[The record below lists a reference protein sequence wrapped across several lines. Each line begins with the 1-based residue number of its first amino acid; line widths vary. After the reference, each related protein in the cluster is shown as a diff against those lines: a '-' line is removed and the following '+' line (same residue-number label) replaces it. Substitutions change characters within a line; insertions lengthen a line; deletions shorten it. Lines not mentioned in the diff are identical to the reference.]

1 MQSIKTLGAK
11 ASARGMV
18 LTVLGVITLGV
29 AVLSVGVSYHI
40 LEPRFGAWA
49 VPTVGA
55 LDALWVVFQA
65 TEILARNNRARARRV
80 MAAGLILTAINAA
93 IPTADLIVSRPDT
106 FDLAMVLT
114 PVAIVAT
121 KGAWWL
127 TLPALGRRVS
137 EQTSQAI
144 AERHQEVADK
154 LETME
159 ADAAHRIELLEMA
172 TVLEQRVAKAETAYR
187 LSMLA
192 AQESMTRDLHEQ
204 AEATQKAVTEMVLP
218 AAVAAIALPD
228 LDTWTPTAPALP
240 MTRAALTPAVTGSH
254 AGQDAAP
261 SGRHGERHG
270 ERDASTSAHGERHGG
285 RDAERDA
292 VALADLAAV
301 TGVPTPEPGEP
312 LTDDQLD
319 VVLRHLRYRDDP
331 PMSYRQAVAAFRRA
345 EFVGSEKRVRH
356 AWAALMT
363 KEGTADAEEAEED
376 EPEDVGV

>member
-1 MQSIKTLGAK
+1 MNGIKNLGAK

-18 LTVLGVITLGV
+18 LTILGVITLGV

-49 VPTVGA
+49 VPTVAA

-65 TEILARNNRARARRV
+65 TEILARNNRLRARRV
-80 MAAGLILTAINAA
+80 MVAGLALTAINAA
-93 IPTADLIVSRPDT
+93 IPTADLIVSDPGT

-127 TLPALGRRVS
+127 ALPALGRKVS
-137 EQTSQAI
+137 DETSRAI
-144 AERHQEVADK
+144 AQRRQEVADK

-159 ADAAHRIELLEMA
+159 ADAAHRIELLQMA
-172 TVLEQRVAKAETAYR
+172 TTLEQRVAKAETKYR
-187 LSMLA
+187 LSVLA

-204 AEATQKAVTEMVLP
+204 AEATHKAVTEMVLP
-218 AAVAAIALPD
+218 ASVAAIAMPD
-228 LDTWTPTAPALP
+228 LDTWTPNAPALP
-240 MTRAALTPAVTGSH
+240 TTRAALPSGGTDSH

-261 SGRHGERHG
+261 SGRHGERH
-270 ERDASTSAHGERHGG
+270 AG
-285 RDAERDA
+285 RDADRDA
-292 VALADLAAV
+292 DRDAAALADLAAV

-312 LTDDQLD
+312 LTDAQLD

-356 AWAALMT
+356 AWSALMSN
-363 KEGTADAEEAEED
+363 EGATAEESEKDDEEEEADA
-376 EPEDVGV
+376 

>member
-1 MQSIKTLGAK
+1 MQNIKNLGAK

-49 VPTVGA
+49 VPTVAA

-65 TEILARNNRARARRV
+65 TEILARNNRLRAQRV
-80 MAAGLILTAINAA
+80 MYAGLALTLINAA
-93 IPTADLIVSRPDT
+93 IPTADLIVSDPNS

-137 EQTSQAI
+137 EQTQQAI
-144 AERHQEVADK
+144 AERRQEVADK

-172 TVLEQRVAKAETAYR
+172 TALEERVAKAETEYR
-187 LSMLA
+187 KSVLA
-192 AQESMTRDLHEQ
+192 AQESMTRDLHQQ
-204 AEATQKAVTEMVLP
+204 AEATQKAVTELVLP
-218 AAVAAIALPD
+218 ASVAAIALPD
-228 LDTWTPTAPALP
+228 LATWTPTAPALP
-240 MTRAALTPAVTGSH
+240 TTRAALEPGGTDSH

-261 SGRHGERHG
+261 SGRHSG
-270 ERDASTSAHGERHGG
+270 RDGG

-363 KEGTADAEEAEED
+363 KEGGTPAEETEKDDEDEEADA
-376 EPEDVGV
+376 

>member
-1 MQSIKTLGAK
+1 MNHIKNWGAK

-49 VPTVGA
+49 VPTVAA

-65 TEILARNNRARARRV
+65 TEILARNNRLRAQRV
-80 MAAGLILTAINAA
+80 MYAGLALTLINAA
-93 IPTADLIVSRPDT
+93 IPTADLIVSDPGT

-127 TLPALGRRVS
+127 ALPALGRKVS
-137 EQTSQAI
+137 EETSRAI
-144 AERHQEVADK
+144 AERRQEVADR

-172 TVLEQRVAKAETAYR
+172 TALEGRVAKAETEYR
-187 LSMLA
+187 KSVLA
-192 AQESMTRDLHEQ
+192 AQESMTRDLHQQ

-218 AAVAAIALPD
+218 ASVAAIALPD
-228 LDTWTPTAPALP
+228 LETWMPTAPALP
-240 MTRAALTPAVTGSH
+240 TTRAALEPGETDSH
-254 AGQDAAP
+254 AGQDAAR
-261 SGRHGERHG
+261 SGR
-270 ERDASTSAHGERHGG
+270 HGERHGG
-285 RDAERDA
+285 RDADRDA

-312 LTDDQLD
+312 LTDEQLD

-356 AWAALMT
+356 AWSALMSN
-363 KEGTADAEEAEED
+363 EGAQEESEKDDEEEEADA
-376 EPEDVGV
+376 

>member
-1 MQSIKTLGAK
+1 MNHIKNLGAK

-18 LTVLGVITLGV
+18 LAVLGVITLGV

-40 LEPRFGAWA
+40 LEPSFGAWA
-49 VPTVGA
+49 VPTVAA

-65 TEILARNNRARARRV
+65 TEILARNNRLRAQRV
-80 MAAGLILTAINAA
+80 MYAGLALTLINAA
-93 IPTADLIVSRPDT
+93 IPTADLIVSDPGT

-127 TLPALGRRVS
+127 ALPALGRKVS
-137 EQTSQAI
+137 DETSRAI
-144 AERHQEVADK
+144 AERRQEVADR

-159 ADAAHRIELLEMA
+159 ADAAHRIELLEIA
-172 TVLEQRVAKAETAYR
+172 TALEQRVAKAETEYR
-187 LSMLA
+187 KSVLA
-192 AQESMTRDLHEQ
+192 AQESMTRDLHQQ
-204 AEATQKAVTEMVLP
+204 AEATQKAVTELVLP
-218 AAVAAIALPD
+218 ASVAAITLPD

-240 MTRAALTPAVTGSH
+240 TTRAALDPGGTDSH

-261 SGRHGERHG
+261 SGRHGERH
-270 ERDASTSAHGERHGG
+270 SG
-285 RDAERDA
+285 RAAERDA
-292 VALADLAAV
+292 AALTDLAAV
-301 TGVPTPEPGEP
+301 TGVPTPEPGQP

-363 KEGTADAEEAEED
+363 KEGTAEAEEAEED
-376 EPEDVGV
+376 ESEDADA

>member
-1 MQSIKTLGAK
+1 MNSIKNLGAK

-18 LTVLGVITLGV
+18 LAVLGVITLGV

-40 LEPRFGAWA
+40 LEPCFGAWA
-49 VPTVGA
+49 VPTVAA

-65 TEILARNNRARARRV
+65 TEILARNNRLRAQRV
-80 MAAGLILTAINAA
+80 MYAGLALTLISAA
-93 IPTADLIVSRPDT
+93 IPTADLIVSDPNS

-127 TLPALGRRVS
+127 TLPALGRKVS

-144 AERHQEVADK
+144 AERRQEVADK

-172 TVLEQRVAKAETAYR
+172 TALEQRVAKAETEYR
-187 LSMLA
+187 KSVLA
-192 AQESMTRDLHEQ
+192 AQESMTRDLHQQ
-204 AEATQKAVTEMVLP
+204 AEATQKAVTELVLP
-218 AAVAAIALPD
+218 AVVAAIELPD
-228 LDTWTPTAPALP
+228 LDTWTPTAPVLP
-240 MTRAALTPAVTGSH
+240 TTRAALGSGGTDSH
-254 AGQDAAP
+254 AGQGAAP
-261 SGRHGERHG
+261 SGRHG
-270 ERDASTSAHGERHGG
+270 SRHGG
-285 RDAERDA
+285 RDA
-292 VALADLAAV
+292 VALADLAVV
-301 TGVPTPEPGEP
+301 TGVPTPVPGEP
-312 LTDDQLD
+312 LTDEQLD

-363 KEGTADAEEAEED
+363 NEGAQEENEKDDEEEEADA
-376 EPEDVGV
+376 

>member
-49 VPTVGA
+49 VPTVAA

-65 TEILARNNRARARRV
+65 TEILARNNRRRAQRV
-80 MAAGLILTAINAA
+80 QYAGLALTVINAA
-93 IPTADLIVSRPDT
+93 IPTADLILTEPRT

-127 TLPALGRRVS
+127 TLPALGRKIS
-137 EQTSQAI
+137 QQTSQAI
-144 AERHQEVADK
+144 AERRQEVADT

-172 TVLEQRVAKAETAYR
+172 TALEQRVAKAETEYR
-187 LSMLA
+187 KSVLA
-192 AQESMTRDLHEQ
+192 AQEAMTRDLHQQ

-218 AAVAAIALPD
+218 ASVAAIALPD

-240 MTRAALTPAVTGSH
+240 TTRAALDPGGTDSH
-254 AGQDAAP
+254 AGQDAVP
-261 SGRHGERHG
+261 SG
-270 ERDASTSAHGERHGG
+270 RHGG
-285 RDAERDA
+285 RDADRDA

-301 TGVPTPEPGEP
+301 TGVPTPQPGEP

-331 PMSYRQAVAAFRRA
+331 PMSYRQAGAAFRARGY
-345 EFVGSEKRVRH
+345 VGSEERVRH
-356 AWAALMT
+356 AWRALMT
-363 KEGTADAEEAEED
+363 NEGAPAEESEKDDEEEEADA
-376 EPEDVGV
+376 

>member
-1 MQSIKTLGAK
+1 MNGIKNLGAK

-18 LTVLGVITLGV
+18 LAILGVITLGV

-49 VPTVGA
+49 VPTVAA

-65 TEILARNNRARARRV
+65 TEILARNNRLRAQRV
-80 MAAGLILTAINAA
+80 MAAGLALTLINAA
-93 IPTADLIVSRPDT
+93 IPTADLIVSDPGS

-127 TLPALGRRVS
+127 TLPALGRKVS

-144 AERHQEVADK
+144 AERRQEVADR

-159 ADAAHRIELLEMA
+159 ADAAHRIELLQMA
-172 TVLEQRVAKAETAYR
+172 TVLEERVAKAETQYR
-187 LSMLA
+187 LSVLA
-192 AQESMTRDLHEQ
+192 AQESMTRDLHAQ
-204 AEATQKAVTEMVLP
+204 AEATQKAITEKVLP
-218 AAVAAIALPD
+218 ASVAAIALPD
-228 LDTWTPTAPALP
+228 LDTWTPTAPPLP
-240 MTRAALTPAVTGSH
+240 TTRAALEPGDTGSH

-261 SGRHGERHG
+261 TG
-270 ERDASTSAHGERHGG
+270 RHGG

-376 EPEDVGV
+376 EPEDVGA

>member
-1 MQSIKTLGAK
+1 MNGIKNLGAK
-11 ASARGMV
+11 TSARGMV
-18 LTVLGVITLGV
+18 LTVLGLITLGV

-49 VPTVGA
+49 VPTVAA

-65 TEILARNNRARARRV
+65 TEILARNNRLRAQRV
-80 MAAGLILTAINAA
+80 MAAGLALTLINAA

-114 PVAIVAT
+114 PVAIIAT

-127 TLPALGRRVS
+127 TLPALGRKVS

-144 AERHQEVADK
+144 AQRRQEVADK

-159 ADAAHRIELLEMA
+159 ADAAHRIELLQMA
-172 TVLEQRVAKAETAYR
+172 TTLEERVAKAETEYR
-187 LSMLA
+187 LSVLA
-192 AQESMTRDLHEQ
+192 AQESMTRDLHAQ

-218 AAVAAIALPD
+218 ASVAAIALPD

-240 MTRAALTPAVTGSH
+240 TARAALAPGGTDSH

-270 ERDASTSAHGERHGG
+270 D

-292 VALADLAAV
+292 AALADLAAV

-312 LTDDQLD
+312 LTDEQLD

-356 AWAALMT
+356 AWSALMT
-363 KEGTADAEEAEED
+363 KEGATAEESEKDEEEEEADA
-376 EPEDVGV
+376 

>member
-1 MQSIKTLGAK
+1 MQSIKNLRAK

-18 LTVLGVITLGV
+18 LTILGVITLGV

-65 TEILARNNRARARRV
+65 TEILARNNRARAQRV
-80 MAAGLILTAINAA
+80 MTAGLILTAINAA
-93 IPTADLIVSRPDT
+93 IPTADLIVSAPGT
-106 FDLAMVLT
+106 FDLAMVLS
-114 PVAIVAT
+114 PIAIVAT

-127 TLPALGRRVS
+127 TLPALGRKVS
-137 EQTSQAI
+137 EQTQQAI
-144 AERHQEVADK
+144 AERRQEVADK

-172 TVLEQRVAKAETAYR
+172 TALEERVAKAETEYR
-187 LSMLA
+187 LSVLA

-204 AEATQKAVTEMVLP
+204 AEATQKAITEKILP

-240 MTRAALTPAVTGSH
+240 TTRAALSPGGTDSH

-261 SGRHGERHG
+261 SGRHG
-270 ERDASTSAHGERHGG
+270 SRHGG

-363 KEGTADAEEAEED
+363 KEGTAEAEEAEED
-376 EPEDVGV
+376 EPEDADA

>member
-1 MQSIKTLGAK
+1 MNHIKNLVAK
-11 ASARGMV
+11 ASPRGMV
-18 LTVLGVITLGV
+18 LTVLGLITLGV

-49 VPTVGA
+49 VPTVAA

-65 TEILARNNRARARRV
+65 TEILARNNRLRARRV
-80 MAAGLILTAINAA
+80 MAAGLVLTLINAA
-93 IPTADLIVSRPDT
+93 IPTADLIVSDPDT

-127 TLPALGRRVS
+127 TLPALGRKVS
-137 EQTSQAI
+137 EQTSRAI
-144 AERHQEVADK
+144 AERRQEVADK

-172 TVLEQRVAKAETAYR
+172 TELERRVAEAETAYR
-187 LSMLA
+187 RSVLA

-204 AEATQKAVTEMVLP
+204 AEATQKAITEKVLP

-228 LDTWTPTAPALP
+228 LDTWTPIAPALP
-240 MTRAALTPAVTGSH
+240 TVRAALTPGETDSH

-270 ERDASTSAHGERHGG
+270 GRHADRDAA
-285 RDAERDA
+285 
-292 VALADLAAV
+292 ALADLAAV

-312 LTDDQLD
+312 LTDEQLD

-345 EFVGSEKRVRH
+345 EFVGSEKRVRN

-363 KEGTADAEEAEED
+363 KEGTAEESDKDDEEEEA
-376 EPEDVGV
+376 DV

>member
-1 MQSIKTLGAK
+1 MNSIKDLGAK

-18 LTVLGVITLGV
+18 LAVLGVITLGV

-49 VPTVGA
+49 VPTVAA

-65 TEILARNNRARARRV
+65 TEILARNNRQRAQRV
-80 MAAGLILTAINAA
+80 MAAGLALTAINAA
-93 IPTADLIVSRPDT
+93 IPTVDLILSGT
-106 FDLAMVLT
+106 GKFDLAMVLT
-114 PVAIVAT
+114 PIAIVAT

-127 TLPALGRRVS
+127 TLPALGRKIS
-137 EQTSQAI
+137 NQTQQAI
-144 AERHQEVADK
+144 AKRRQEVADR

-172 TVLEQRVAKAETAYR
+172 TTLEKQVVEAETVYR
-187 LSMLA
+187 LSVLA
-192 AQESMTRDLHEQ
+192 AQESMTKDLHEQ
-204 AEATQKAVTEMVLP
+204 AEATQKAITEKVLP

-240 MTRAALTPAVTGSH
+240 TTRTALEPGVTGSH
-254 AGQDAAP
+254 AGQGAAP
-261 SGRHGERHG
+261 SGR
-270 ERDASTSAHGERHGG
+270 HGERHGG

-301 TGVPTPEPGEP
+301 TGVPRPVPGEP

-356 AWAALMT
+356 AWAELMAN
-363 KEGTADAEEAEED
+363 EGAPAEESEKDDDEEEADA
-376 EPEDVGV
+376 

>member
-1 MQSIKTLGAK
+1 MQSIKNLGAK

-18 LTVLGVITLGV
+18 LTILGVITLGV

-49 VPTVGA
+49 VPTVAA

-65 TEILARNNRARARRV
+65 TEILARNNRLRAQRV
-80 MAAGLILTAINAA
+80 MYAGLALTLINAA
-93 IPTADLIVSRPDT
+93 IPTADLIVSDPGT

-127 TLPALGRRVS
+127 ALPALGRKVS
-137 EQTSQAI
+137 DETSRAI
-144 AERHQEVADK
+144 AERRQEVADR

-172 TVLEQRVAKAETAYR
+172 TALEGRVAKAETAYR
-187 LSMLA
+187 KSVLA
-192 AQESMTRDLHEQ
+192 AQESMTKDLHKQ
-204 AEATQKAVTEMVLP
+204 AEATQKAVTEKILP
-218 AAVAAIALPD
+218 ASVAAIALPD

-240 MTRAALTPAVTGSH
+240 TTRAALGPGGTDSH

-261 SGRHGERHG
+261 SGRHG
-270 ERDASTSAHGERHGG
+270 SRHGG

-292 VALADLAAV
+292 VALADLASV
-301 TGVPTPEPGEP
+301 TGVPTPEPGEQ
-312 LTDDQLD
+312 LTDEQLD

-356 AWAALMT
+356 AWAALMA
-363 KEGTADAEEAEED
+363 KEGTAEAEEAEED
-376 EPEDVGV
+376 EPEDADA